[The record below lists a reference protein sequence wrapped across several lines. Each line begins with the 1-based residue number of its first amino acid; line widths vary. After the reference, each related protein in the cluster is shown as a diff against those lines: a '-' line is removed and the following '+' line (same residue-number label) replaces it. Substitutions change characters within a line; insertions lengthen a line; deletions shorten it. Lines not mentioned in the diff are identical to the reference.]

1 MEVKLWS
8 HCRYYYLWA
17 YLWMYVSGKLKK
29 KKIFFFFFLLM
40 FLDTELQKKGAF
52 GCVSE
57 VAPNPFY
64 CYCGVIVASF
74 VYLKIARAL
83 TTL

>member
-1 MEVKLWS
+1 MGLFVDVCVWK
-8 HCRYYYLWA
+8 
-17 YLWMYVSGKLKK
+17 VKK
-29 KKIFFFFFLLM
+29 KFFFINVFRYRAA
-40 FLDTELQKKGAF
+40 EKGSF

-64 CYCGVIVASF
+64 CNCGVIVASF

-83 TTL
+83 TRL